1 MMGRSVATSRT
12 MNQVW
17 SLEVSKCLSE
27 LVEALRYHFTLV
39 VIFCVFFFFLF

>member
-39 VIFCVFFFFLF
+39 VIFLCIFFLLF

>member
-1 MMGRSVATSRT
+1 MMGRSVASSHT

-27 LVEALRYHFTLV
+27 LVEALHYHFTV
-39 VIFCVFFFFLF
+39 VIIFCVFFFLF

>member
-1 MMGRSVATSRT
+1 MMGRSAASSRT

-27 LVEALRYHFTLV
+27 LVEALHYHFTLV
-39 VIFCVFFFFLF
+39 IILCVIFCFLF